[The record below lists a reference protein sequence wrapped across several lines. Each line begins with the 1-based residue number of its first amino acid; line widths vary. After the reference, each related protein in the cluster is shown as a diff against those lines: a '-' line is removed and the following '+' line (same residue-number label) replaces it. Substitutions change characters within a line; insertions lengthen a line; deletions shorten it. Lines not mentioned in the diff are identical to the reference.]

1 MSWKRGPVTWQ
12 MAGTWDGHR
21 AADGLTSHWAA
32 PEAGPWAPT
41 DQSEWH
47 VLENVYSRPSYLKRK
62 YSQSSQVSCR
72 HFDSSPLPISFLLT
86 IEISVE
92 VQKCLSGAIK
102 SKHFEV
108 TSESAEFLPPVIF
121 LSEHR
126 SRQGSCLHW
135 ALKDF
140 DFQKEDEED
149 GFEGVKCGESGFC
162 SGLAPRNNVI
172 TKSCIEWYLIWKM
185 RSIFIPF
192 LSFFLFCFL
201 EKIRGLIYTE
211 QGSRTSDSNY
221 PDQHKDA
228 VLKIFSRNPS
238 IQGALWFP
246 RRGSFLFSLFVP
258 E

>member
-1 MSWKRGPVTWQ
+1 MR
-12 MAGTWDGHR
+12 
-21 AADGLTSHWAA
+21 
-32 PEAGPWAPT
+32 
-41 DQSEWH
+41 
-47 VLENVYSRPSYLKRK
+47 
-62 YSQSSQVSCR
+62 
-72 HFDSSPLPISFLLT
+72 
-86 IEISVE
+86 
-92 VQKCLSGAIK
+92 KCLSGAIK

-192 LSFFLFCFL
+192 LSFFLFLKKKKKFEDSSTQNREAGL
-201 EKIRGLIYTE
+201 RTAIIQTKIRTQFWRFSVGTLPCRERCGSHGGASSYFLCLFQNNYNVKRNLPGVKFRCLVQIKHSQPDWKSTMYSASLCCGLIQT
-211 QGSRTSDSNY
+211 
-221 PDQHKDA
+221 
-228 VLKIFSRNPS
+228 LKRI
-238 IQGALWFP
+238 I
-246 RRGSFLFSLFVP
+246 RGTHLK